1 MANPMSLNRAEER
14 FLQCHDSLNEAVAV
28 GDKVGANIARAE
40 IEQFQG
46 MIGEDRAREL
56 LG

>member
-1 MANPMSLNRAEER
+1 MANPMTLNRAEKR
-14 FLQCHDSLNEAVAV
+14 FLQCHDVVSAAEAF

-40 IEQFQG
+40 LEQFQD
-46 MIGEDRAREL
+46 MIGEKRAREL

>member
-1 MANPMSLNRAEER
+1 MANPMSLNRAEKR
-14 FLQCHDSLNEAVAV
+14 FLQCHDSLNAAVAL

-40 IEQFQG
+40 LEQYQG
-46 MIGEDRAREL
+46 MIGEERAREL